1 MLRNVKNLFEYEKE
15 KETYLKPVRLNNF
28 CSNTYIKYKSYG
40 DKNRILSIEQYL
52 DEIRPYSWWS

>member
-1 MLRNVKNLFEYEKE
+1 MLRIFFEYEKE
-15 KETYLKPVRLNNF
+15 KETYLKPVRVNNF

-52 DEIRPYSWWS
+52 DEIRPYS